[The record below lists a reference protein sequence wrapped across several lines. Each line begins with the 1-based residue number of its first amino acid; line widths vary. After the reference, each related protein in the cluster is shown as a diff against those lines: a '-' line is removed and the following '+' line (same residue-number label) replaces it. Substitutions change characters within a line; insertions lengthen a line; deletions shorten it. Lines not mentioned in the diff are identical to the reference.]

1 MAFVTVSIV
10 VLLLLLRRRNFHR
23 KNSPSFIDAR
33 GEDGHSIHLLL
44 QQQQHQ
50 QGRHGAQT
58 GMQPDLIRGG
68 NSSSGG
74 EASGRGGGGDKMQ
87 LISRLNNFDSNIVEH
102 LVIRNEHLMSNQ
114 STLEKQ
120 SGQGAKASIP
130 GTAFINNN
138 RNNHHGSCASVN
150 ALVTPLHQRH
160 QQQQQQQQQQ
170 YNHHQ
175 QQVLMISSPANTNE
189 EQSESYSEAG
199 SEPDYAEPVIT
210 SSSSFTPE
218 RKPPLPKSFPPNQRQ
233 PFASSSLSSQADV
246 LRTKPVVEVLP
257 SKKMPRSAN
266 RPPRSQARCS
276 NKKSSVDSSS
286 LSS

>member
-44 QQQQHQ
+44 QQQQQQHQ
-50 QGRHGAQT
+50 QGRQT

-120 SGQGAKASIP
+120 SGQGVKASIT

-160 QQQQQQQQQQ
+160 QQQQQQQ

-189 EQSESYSEAG
+189 EQSETYSEVG

-210 SSSSFTPE
+210 SSSSSFTPE

-233 PFASSSLSSQADV
+233 PFPSSSLSNQADV